1 MAQGSV
7 TFLFDANLPSG
18 LAEALRVLGESAMHV
33 NDIFAPG
40 TPDETWIQH
49 AGERNWCII
58 SRDMNITRKPHELA
72 ALREFSVG
80 AFFLL
85 PGRRSPDLCKIIQT
99 VVRHWPELKQVAATE
114 RRPFQFE
121 VRERSG
127 VGRLR

>member
-18 LAEALRVLGESAMHV
+18 LAEALRVLGESAVHV

-49 AGERNWCII
+49 AGERDWCII
-58 SRDMNITRKPHELA
+58 SRDVNITRKHHELA
-72 ALREFSVG
+72 ALRKFRVG

-85 PGRRSPDLCKIIQT
+85 PGKRSPDLCAIIQT
-99 VVRHWPELKQVAATE
+99 VIRRWPDLKRLARTE
-114 RRPFQFE
+114 QRPFQYQIGP
-121 VRERSG
+121 RG
-127 VGRLR
+127 VLRMR